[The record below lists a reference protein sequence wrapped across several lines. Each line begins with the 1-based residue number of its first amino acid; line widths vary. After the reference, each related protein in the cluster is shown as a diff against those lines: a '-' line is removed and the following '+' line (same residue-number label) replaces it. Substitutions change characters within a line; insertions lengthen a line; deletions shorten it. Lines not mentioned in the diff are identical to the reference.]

1 MKHVD
6 SILPVRAS
14 FTTTDGLDV
23 EVARRGR
30 VPLVSIRLVVQC
42 GAAQDPPERLGLTDF
57 TVRLMRRGT
66 ARLDANALNEA
77 VEFVGATL
85 GVFAAEDFFAL
96 AVTTPAEH
104 LGELLEVLAQ
114 MVREPS
120 FPEPE
125 FTTER
130 ERTLAQFA
138 NDVDDPGL
146 LADRA
151 LQRAVWGAHPYG
163 HDVAGNHASVERL
176 VRDDV
181 VAFHRERFG
190 PHVSRLVLVGA
201 VDVHSARPLVERAF
215 AGWRGGPRAPLV
227 PEGLEHAVGG
237 GKVLIVDRPNQT
249 QAQVRLGSLAYRRGE
264 PVTFPAQV
272 MNAAL
277 GGGFTSRLVREVRVK
292 RGLSYGV
299 GSSFDTLRAGGS
311 FSVSSFT
318 KVKTARALLDV
329 TLAEVARMRQ
339 RGPTQ
344 AELQKAQ
351 EYLAGLF
358 PLRVET
364 NEAVA
369 SAIADLWLYSLG
381 ADWVDSYRSRIRA
394 VTRTD
399 AAQAAARFCFA
410 SPPAVVL
417 VGPAKTLA
425 GAVEGLGPVTVV
437 PGTDLT

>member
-1 MKHVD
+1 VKHAD
-6 SILPVRAS
+6 RILPARS
-14 FTTTDGLDV
+14 RFTTVDGLEV

-42 GAAQDPPERLGLTDF
+42 GSAADPKERLGLADF
-57 TVRLMRRGT
+57 TVKLMRRGT
-66 ARLDANALNEA
+66 TRLDADALNEA
-77 VEFVGATL
+77 VEFVGGSLA
-85 GVFAAEDFFAL
+85 VFAAEDFVAL

-104 LGELLEVLAQ
+104 LGEMLEVLAQ
-114 MVREPS
+114 MVREPT
-120 FPEPE
+120 FPERE
-125 FTTER
+125 FDTER

-151 LQRAVWGAHPYG
+151 LQRVIWGGHPYG
-163 HDVAGNHASVERL
+163 HDVAGNRACVERL

-181 VAFHRERFG
+181 VAFHRGCFG
-190 PHVSRLVLVGA
+190 PHVSRLILVGA
-201 VDVHSARPLVERAF
+201 VDIQSGRPLVERAF
-215 AGWRGGPRAPLV
+215 AGWRGGPGQPQVPPSMERAAG
-227 PEGLEHAVGG
+227 E
-237 GKVLIVDRPNQT
+237 GKVLVVDRPNQT
-249 QAQVRLGSLAYRRGE
+249 QAQVRLGGLAYRRGE
-264 PVTFPAQV
+264 PVTFPAQA

-299 GSSFDTLRAGGS
+299 GSSFETMRIGGS

-318 KVKTARALLDV
+318 KVKTTRALLDV
-329 TLAEVARMRQ
+329 TLGEVARMRD

-344 AELQKAQ
+344 AELAKAQ

-381 ADWVDSYRSRIRA
+381 EDWVDSYRSRIRA
-394 VTRTD
+394 VTRGE
-399 AAQAAARFCFA
+399 AALAATRFCFA
-410 SPPAVVL
+410 RPPAVVL
-417 VGPAKTLA
+417 VGPAEALQRA
-425 GAVEGLGPVTVV
+425 GEALGPVTVV
-437 PGTDLT
+437 PATELT

>member
-1 MKHVD
+1 VKRAER
-6 SILPVRAS
+6 ILPARAS
-14 FTTTDGLDV
+14 FTTADGLDV

-30 VPLVSIRLVVQC
+30 VPLVSIRLIIQS
-42 GAAQDPPERLGLTDF
+42 GSATDAPGRLGLADF

-66 ARLDANALNEA
+66 TQLDADALNET
-77 VEFVGATL
+77 VEFVGSTL
-85 GVFAAEDFFAL
+85 AVFAAEDFVAL

-104 LGELLEVLAQ
+104 LGEMLNVLAQ
-114 MVREPS
+114 MVRDPV
-120 FPEPE
+120 FPERE
-125 FTTER
+125 VDTER

-138 NDVDDPGL
+138 NDVDDAGL

-151 LQRAVWGAHPYG
+151 LQRVIWGSHPYG
-163 HDVAGNHASVERL
+163 HDVAGNRASLEGL

-181 VAFHRERFG
+181 VAFHRDYFG
-190 PHVSRLVLVGA
+190 PRVSRLILVGA
-201 VDVHSARPLVERAF
+201 VDLPSSRPLVERAF
-215 AGWRGGPRAPLV
+215 AGWRGGPSRPVIPPA
-227 PEGLEHAVGG
+227 LEHVVGE
-237 GKVLIVDRPNQT
+237 GKVLVVDRPNQT
-249 QAQVRLGSLAYRRGE
+249 QAQVRLGGRAYRRGE

-299 GSSFDTLRAGGS
+299 GSSFETMRVGGS

-318 KVKTARALLDV
+318 KVKTTPALLDV
-329 TLAEVARMRQ
+329 LLSEVARMRE
-339 RGPTQ
+339 RGPTK
-344 AELQKAQ
+344 AELEKAQ

-381 ADWVDSYRSRIRA
+381 EAWVDDYRARIRS
-394 VTRTD
+394 VTRAE
-399 AAQAAARFCFA
+399 AALAAARFCFA
-410 SPPAVVL
+410 RPPAVVL
-417 VGPAKTLA
+417 VGPAEALHRA
-425 GAVEGLGPVTVV
+425 GEALGQVTVV
-437 PGTDLT
+437 PATEFT